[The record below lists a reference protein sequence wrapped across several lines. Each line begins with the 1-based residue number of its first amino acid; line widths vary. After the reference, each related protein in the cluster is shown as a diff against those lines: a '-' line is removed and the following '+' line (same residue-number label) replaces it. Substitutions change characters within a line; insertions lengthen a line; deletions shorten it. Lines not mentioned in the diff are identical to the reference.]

1 MLLIVA
7 QSGAIGTITQG
18 QVQGQS
24 RPYDVEF
31 GILGSNRFVDIG
43 CRDPTGFC
51 SDRVSRLRLGTYS
64 CTFFFF
70 FFFFFFFK

>member
-1 MLLIVA
+1 MSSVVHVLIAA
-7 QSGAIGTITQG
+7 QSGAIGTIAQG
-18 QVQGQS
+18 QVQGHS

-51 SDRVSRLRLGTYS
+51 RDRVSRLRLGTYS
-64 CTFFFF
+64 CIVCF
-70 FFFFFFFK
+70 